1 LEELPEEMERD
12 IEHQF
17 GGLEIANGDDEGRD
31 TDDDDKIEE
40 EEVAEQM
47 FNLPVPPK

>member
-1 LEELPEEMERD
+1 MERD

-17 GGLEIANGDDEGRD
+17 GGLEVANGDDEGEGDD

-40 EEVAEQM
+40 EEVAEEM
-47 FNLPVPPK
+47 RNLPVPPK